1 MEIKIIKEFLGTI
14 NGVEFTSYKLFKS
27 MEYILDLIQSRFQTS
42 DDVDVFTAEFIEDL
56 SSAVED
62 AYLSAELSYEDI
74 EDEIELCID
83 EAESF
88 ETIHFTVYCLE
99 SRFDHV
105 NYTLKAYPSKYVVS
119 Q

>member
-1 MEIKIIKEFLGTI
+1 MEIKIIQEFLGTI

-88 ETIHFTVYCLE
+88 ETIDFTVYCLE